1 MTTLPACR
9 AAARAADEQG
19 ADHGQADQDDMSAAA
34 GKAGTQAELFFG
46 LRDLRR
52 VRLLT
57 ARWAE
62 LAGLS
67 PDRLADFTIAVNE
80 IATNAVVHGSSTA
93 HLMLRAARKTAVE
106 ARIRD
111 RGCWQRQNPVIP
123 PLARP
128 GRMGLLLVRLVCDDV
143 DIRAGWDGTT
153 VTLRMN
159 LPPRLVRVSVARGR

>member
-1 MTTLPACR
+1 MADRSQDDMR
-9 AAARAADEQG
+9 AAAG
-19 ADHGQADQDDMSAAA
+19 GVAA
-34 GKAGTQAELFFG
+34 GEAGTQAELFFG

-52 VRLLT
+52 VRQLT

-67 PDRLADFTIAVNE
+67 PDRIADFTIAVNE
-80 IATNAVVHGSSTA
+80 IATNAVVHGSPAA
-93 HLMLRAARKTAVE
+93 HLMLRAAGKTAVE

-123 PLARP
+123 LLARP
-128 GRMGLLLVRLVCDDV
+128 GTMGLPLVRLVCDDV
-143 DIRAGWDGTT
+143 NIRASWDGTT

-159 LPPRLVRVSVARGR
+159 LPPRMALVSFARGR

>member
-1 MTTLPACR
+1 
-9 AAARAADEQG
+9 
-19 ADHGQADQDDMSAAA
+19 MSAAA
-34 GKAGTQAELFFG
+34 GEAGTQAELFFG

-52 VRLLT
+52 VRLLA

-62 LAGLS
+62 LARLP
-67 PDRLADFTIAVNE
+67 PDRIADFTIAVNE
-80 IATNAVVHGSSTA
+80 IATNAVVHGSPTA

-123 PLARP
+123 SLARP
-128 GRMGLLLVRLVCDDV
+128 CGMGLRLVRQVCDDV
-143 DIRAGWDGTT
+143 DIRVDWDGTT

-159 LPPRLVRVSVARGR
+159 PPPRMTIASFAQRR